1 MNSWLQVIKGANTCL
16 HFARNLLPLFLE
28 KWPLPTFCCPCTFF
42 EMFLKPWHSVCPET
56 FANRTCQR
64 LAVGL
69 HMLVAPVPRWESLLA
84 CPQTAMPR
92 LRLAFPGGIV
102 PIPTRV
108 AHLLLVA
115 DHCLAEICLEP
126 TTFKRA
132 LYRSR

>member
-1 MNSWLQVIKGANTCL
+1 MNSWLQMIKGANTCL

-28 KWPLPTFCCPCTFF
+28 KWPLPTFCWPCTSLRCFLSLGIRSVLKLSQTGHARGLLWDC
-42 EMFLKPWHSVCPET
+42 MF
-56 FANRTCQR
+56 
-64 LAVGL
+64 
-69 HMLVAPVPRWESLLA
+69 VAPVPRWESLLA

-115 DHCLAEICLEP
+115 DHCLAEIFLEP
-126 TTFKRA
+126 TAFKRA
-132 LYRSR
+132 LYRST

>member
-1 MNSWLQVIKGANTCL
+1 MASSDKGCEY
-16 HFARNLLPLFLE
+16 LPLFCE
-28 KWPLPTFCCPCTFF
+28 EFTSTLPREVAASCV
-42 EMFLKPWHSVCPET
+42 FLAMHVFKVFSKPWHLVCPVT

-64 LAVGL
+64 LVVGL
-69 HMLVAPVPRWESLLA
+69 HVFVAPVPRWESLLA

-108 AHLLLVA
+108 AHLLLVT

-132 LYRSR
+132 LYRSS